1 MELKEKLKNDFM
13 AGLILLAP
21 LILTILVINTFIGWT
36 SFLVN
41 PVLEYTDIRIYME
54 NNVFAAR
61 ILILAIG
68 TASVIIL
75 GSIVRTNPGRKFLGE
90 FGRLVNIVPVFR
102 TVYFSIKHF
111 ADSIVENRSKYRK
124 AVLVEYP
131 AEDIYRIGFL
141 TAETPKKVG
150 GETGKDLK
158 NVFLPNS
165 PNPTGGKLVMMPEE
179 KIYDIDLDIK
189 EAFKTVMTTG
199 ISQDEADDIMDR
211 HME

>member
-1 MELKEKLKNDFM
+1 MNLKEKVKNDFM
-13 AGLILLAP
+13 AGLILLTP

-41 PVLEYTDIRIYME
+41 PVLEFTDFGTYTE

-61 ILILAIG
+61 LLILAIG
-68 TASVIIL
+68 TVSIAFL
-75 GSIVRTNPGRKFLGE
+75 GSVVRTAPGKKVLGE
-90 FGRLVNIVPVFR
+90 FGRLVNVVPVFR

-131 AEDIYRIGFL
+131 SEDIYRIGFL
-141 TAETPKKVG
+141 TAETPDKIA
-150 GETGKDLK
+150 GETGKELK
-158 NVFLPNS
+158 NVFIPNS
-165 PNPTGGKLVMMPEE
+165 PNPTGGQLVMIPGE
-179 KIYDIDLDIK
+179 KVYDVDLDIK

-199 ISQDEADDIMDR
+199 LSQSEADDIMEK